1 MRMKISKHHR
11 TSPVPCPVCFTRL
24 DAAASIDSENPP
36 ESGDF
41 TVCLFCSSILRYDGV
56 LGVVA
61 SSLEECPIGLRAK
74 LARTKMLTEEFRQ
87 WKKDGKPWCN

>member
-1 MRMKISKHHR
+1 MKMKISKSHR
-11 TSPVPCPVCFTRL
+11 LPPVPCPVCFTRL

-41 TVCLFCSSILRYDGV
+41 TVCLECSSILRYDGV

-61 SSLEECPIGLRAK
+61 SSLEECPIELRAR
-74 LARTKMLTEEFRQ
+74 LAQVKMLMEEFQQ
-87 WKKDGKPWCN
+87 WKKGSKPWCN